1 LNVVDGSLVDHVWH
15 AAFFKEIR
23 VQHSQYS
30 IYIVYIKVNDFET
43 VVKRVE
49 KRASVT
55 GRSID
60 LQILQRTFEQ
70 VPLSVEQLKQHA
82 DETFLFD
89 FSEGT

>member
-1 LNVVDGSLVDHVWH
+1 
-15 AAFFKEIR
+15 
-23 VQHSQYS
+23 
-30 IYIVYIKVNDFET
+30 VNDFET